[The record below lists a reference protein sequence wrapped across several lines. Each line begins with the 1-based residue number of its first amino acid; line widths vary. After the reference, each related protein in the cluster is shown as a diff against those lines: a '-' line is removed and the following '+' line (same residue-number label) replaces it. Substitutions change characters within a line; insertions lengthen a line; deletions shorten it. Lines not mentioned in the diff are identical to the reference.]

1 MNFILWIIVGIVAG
15 WLAGVIMK
23 GGGYGLIGDLILGL
37 VGALVGGWLFS
48 IILPSA
54 EPTGLIGSLI
64 VATIG
69 AVVLVAIVRL
79 IRGRPLRA

>member
-1 MNFILWIIVGIVAG
+1 MGFIAWIIVGLIAG
-15 WLAGVIMK
+15 WLAGMIMK

-37 VGALVGGWLFS
+37 IGALVGGWLFS
-48 IILPSA
+48 LILPSA
-54 EPTGLIGSLI
+54 ERSGLIGSII

-79 IRGRPLRA
+79 VRGRPVRA

>member
-1 MNFILWIIVGIVAG
+1 MGFILWIIVGLIAG

-37 VGALVGGWLFS
+37 IGALVGGWLFS
-48 IILPSA
+48 LILPSA
-54 EPTGLIGSLI
+54 EPTGLIGSII

-79 IRGRPLRA
+79 VRGRPVRA